1 MKLLTYEESFCE
13 NAAKIW
19 NEVVE
24 EQNSFPQ
31 NKAFSLQEANEFF
44 KSQTKTGCLFDGG
57 EMIGIYILHPNNLG
71 NCGHICNC
79 SYGLTKAARG
89 KGLGKYLVEDSI
101 KEAKNAGFTG
111 MQFNAV
117 VSTNYGAIKLYR
129 RFGFKI
135 LATVPGGY
143 KNPDGT
149 YTDTYIMFKELC

>member
-1 MKLLTYEESFCE
+1 M
-13 NAAKIW
+13 
-19 NEVVE
+19 
-24 EQNSFPQ
+24 
-31 NKAFSLQEANEFF
+31 
-44 KSQTKTGCLFDGG
+44 
-57 EMIGIYILHPNNLG
+57 
-71 NCGHICNC
+71 
-79 SYGLTKAARG
+79 
-89 KGLGKYLVEDSI
+89 VEDSI